1 MIEAIIELLL
11 SFVGEFVL
19 ELILE
24 TLVELGFHG
33 TAERISG
40 RAQSRLLI
48 GGAYALF
55 GGVLGFASLYIF
67 PKIYFADAA
76 LPALYF
82 VVSPI
87 LAGLSLSIV
96 SYFIN
101 RGIRPVSWFEIDK
114 FLFGVVFAIAY
125 SISRVMFG

>member
-1 MIEAIIELLL
+1 M
-11 SFVGEFVL
+11 
-19 ELILE
+19 
-24 TLVELGFHG
+24 H
-33 TAERISG
+33 RK
-40 RAQSRLLI
+40 R
-48 GGAYALF
+48 
-55 GGVLGFASLYIF
+55 
-67 PKIYFADAA
+67 
-76 LPALYF
+76 
-82 VVSPI
+82 VSPI